1 MGRLYMYIYMNGW
14 SFMVSNVGEYT
25 SRLNHP
31 MVCRDFKNSWNPMVF
46 FFTQPPGAYCVP
58 WTCGF
63 VENSQRF
70 WDEFQWT
77 FFLVRNDLNVWIPLT
92 VYQFHL
98 LNSLGKDVK
107 FCRFV
112 PYDIFRNKQPQM
124 VPEDLNWFPGFGFD
138 WGPNLQPWMWEYQQ
152 SLRSRNLS
160 IEFEGRSWS
169 CAVPTDIET
178 HEHHVLH
185 LVNTIQPYD
194 LYSLCIYL
202 YTNLD
207 FFQQTKNYLACSCR
221 VISPWKT

>member
-1 MGRLYMYIYMNGW
+1 ME
-14 SFMVSNVGEYT
+14 S
-25 SRLNHP
+25 
-31 MVCRDFKNSWNPMVF
+31 MVF
-46 FFTQPPGAYCVP
+46 FF
-58 WTCGF
+58 
-63 VENSQRF
+63 
-70 WDEFQWT
+70 
-77 FFLVRNDLNVWIPLT
+77 
-92 VYQFHL
+92 
-98 LNSLGKDVK
+98 NSLQKVKHLHPTSRSLLCPLDLRFCRFFFFRWRIRKGLGWVSMDFFFSQEWPECLDTTDSVSISSPEFTGRDVK

-138 WGPNLQPWMWEYQQ
+138 SGPNLQPWMWEYQQ

-207 FFQQTKNYLACSCR
+207 FFSTNKKLSCLLM
-221 VISPWKT
+221 